1 MIARARFWCAIN
13 AYALLLEVLGF
24 LAAVWALWTFGT
36 WPISAVLT
44 GTLAAYL
51 IYAGICVHLSYG
63 EKVRM
68 FRALLRRNRRA
79 FRRDSFKEF
88 MGVPCHRLVVR
99 MVLHRLDCPSEFSRL
114 KRMYYRYPWEKRL
127 PQATVLRVFKNS
139 QEGEQWL
146 LQQQSNPT

>member
-1 MIARARFWCAIN
+1 MSGKDSSGLKSQCFFDKELAADF
-13 AYALLLEVLGF
+13 LLEI
-24 LAAVWALWTFGT
+24 A
-36 WPISAVLT
+36 
-44 GTLAAYL
+44 
-51 IYAGICVHLSYG
+51 

-68 FRALLRRNRRA
+68 FRVLLRRNRRA

-114 KRMYYRYPWEKRL
+114 KRMYYHYPWEKRL